1 MRTPSSTG
9 SYDRG
14 QLDSI
19 ELGTPKHYSTSHSIK
34 PVAGGHDAHGHVE
47 VRLTIKHLLD

>member
-19 ELGTPKHYSTSHSIK
+19 ELGTPKHHSSPHSAK
-34 PVAGGHDAHGHVE
+34 SPAAGGHDAHGHE
-47 VRLTIKHLLD
+47 VSLFGGF